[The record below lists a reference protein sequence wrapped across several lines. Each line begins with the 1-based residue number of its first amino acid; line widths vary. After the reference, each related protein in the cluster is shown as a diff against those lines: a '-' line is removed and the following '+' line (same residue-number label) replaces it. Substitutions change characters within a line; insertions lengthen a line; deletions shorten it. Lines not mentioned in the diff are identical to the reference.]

1 MKTPPRFQLR
11 AAALFAL
18 LALVPACGKHHKS
31 SAAASASGAPSAAP
45 TTAAATPL
53 PERPKWHAPAPSGPV
68 LAILAGQGVGPIR
81 IGATVA
87 TIERQM
93 QKKCDQVTAKQCRY
107 VDRAVVFDLEG
118 GKVTT
123 IRVQRPGRPAG
134 KGPDGREQR
143 YGIFN
148 GAIPPDIRAG
158 MMPWAVQRVLG
169 PPRKVEKRDGTDPD
183 HVVEIAQ
190 YDGLT
195 LSYDKL
201 PNGKLSLGEIAI
213 HE

>member
-1 MKTPPRFQLR
+1 MKSPPRFQLC

-18 LALVPACGKHHKS
+18 LALEPACGKHEKS
-31 SAAASASGAPSAAP
+31 SAAASASAAPSARA
-45 TTAAATPL
+45 TATPV

-68 LAILAGQGVGPIR
+68 LAILAGKGVGAIR

-93 QKKCDQVTAKQCRY
+93 QKKCDRVTAKQCRY
-107 VDRAVVFDLEG
+107 IDRAVVFDLDG

-134 KGPDGREQR
+134 RGPDGREQR

-169 PPRKVEKRDGTDPD
+169 PPLKVDKRDGSGPD
-183 HVVEIAQ
+183 HVVEVAQ
-190 YDGLT
+190 YNGMT

-201 PNGKLSLGEIAI
+201 PNGKLALGEIAI
-213 HE
+213 HK